1 MNADLNDNTHKDND
15 SENSVDLRIFSMLSY
30 IGVLWIAGLISER
43 DDPTV
48 RFHVNQGI
56 IKTFVFASLWF
67 VIFVISKIFAAI
79 SPVLIA
85 IVSLLWLVYFS
96 IMFVYI
102 VLGIINAK
110 NEIHKPLP
118 IIGNLFRIL

>member
-1 MNADLNDNTHKDND
+1 MNADLNNSTHKDND

-56 IKTFVFASLWF
+56 IKTIVFASLWF

-79 SPVLIA
+79 SPVLVA